1 MNIVL
6 SVIGCLAIFA
16 GCIIPVILKIRE
28 ENNRSRRSYG
38 SYGTSD
44 NDEPAVTMKKKP
56 FLNIWTLLIVIGIAA
71 MILGNSFEIIP
82 TGYTGVRTTFGQV
95 DSHTVPNGFC
105 WKIPFAQDIKTVN
118 NKQQDIR
125 FGTEVWGETTNKTPV
140 FAADIIVKY
149 QIDSGKS
156 AWIFS
161 NVADT
166 SSLIS
171 YEIVASATKAAMVE
185 LDVNEVT
192 NRAKIEPLVRE
203 KLEASIEE
211 AYGENTIHI
220 LKVTI
225 NNMDFEAEY
234 NAAIQAK
241 SLAEQARERQ
251 RIENQTA
258 MEQAEA
264 ARQIAITKAEADA
277 EAKRIAAE
285 AEAEAIRI
293 AADAQAEANTK
304 LRESLSD
311 EVLQSMFY
319 EKWDG
324 KLPTVMGSDTVI
336 TDITNND
343 PISFNP

>member
-28 ENNRSRRSYG
+28 ENNRSRRSY
-38 SYGTSD
+38 SPYNTD
-44 NDEPAVTMKKKP
+44 NTEPEAPMKKKP
-56 FLNIWTLLIVIGIAA
+56 FFTIWSLLVIVGIAV

-105 WKIPFAQDIKTVN
+105 WKIPFVQDIKTVN

-241 SLAEQARERQ
+241 SLAEQAQERQ

>member
-1 MNIVL
+1 MNTLLIT
-6 SVIGCLAIFA
+6 IGILAIIA
-16 GCIIPVILKIRE
+16 GIVVPIILKIRE
-28 ENNRSRRSYG
+28 ENSRSRRNYG

-44 NDEPAVTMKKKP
+44 NEPAVTMKKKP
-56 FLNIWTLLIVIGIAA
+56 FFTIWSLLVIVGIAA

-105 WKIPFAQDIKTVN
+105 WKIPFVQDIKTVN
-118 NKQQDIR
+118 NKQQDVR

-241 SLAEQARERQ
+241 SLAEQAQERQ